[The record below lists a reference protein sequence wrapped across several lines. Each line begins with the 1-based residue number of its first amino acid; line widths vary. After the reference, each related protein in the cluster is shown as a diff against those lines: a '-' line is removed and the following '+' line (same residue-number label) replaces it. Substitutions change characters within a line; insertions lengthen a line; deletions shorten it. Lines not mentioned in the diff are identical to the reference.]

1 MIACNAENS
10 ITKNNLQ
17 KKRLAMSA
25 SVICNFKKIIDL
37 HKKVNFV
44 EDLGLLIIKSH
55 LPI

>member
-1 MIACNAENS
+1 
-10 ITKNNLQ
+10 
-17 KKRLAMSA
+17 MSA
-25 SVICNFKKIIDL
+25 SVISNVFKVIDP

>member
-1 MIACNAENS
+1 
-10 ITKNNLQ
+10 
-17 KKRLAMSA
+17 MSA
-25 SVICNFKKIIDL
+25 NVSSNFKKIIDP

>member
-1 MIACNAENS
+1 MLKIP
-10 ITKNNLQ
+10 LQ
-17 KKRLAMSA
+17 KKICKKRLAMSA
-25 SVICNFKKIIDL
+25 SVISNFFKVIDL